1 MDPRILDSPIEDLET
16 WKNSIADYDSDEG
29 ERPFDSTGILKVSK
43 AICIN
48 KNESTIDNFLDLH
61 DRHDANIDL
70 QGLYEQF
77 PRPTVDYDW
86 IDICL
91 ADILGI
97 DPYQD
102 IPPMPPELE
111 VFQHRTRKSVL
122 FRKEPPTT
130 FDLEAGPL
138 ITKEP
143 ESSKRSVVFDV
154 ESIPLKPQQSASDPK
169 EASDR
174 ERDQSGE
181 KHQVP
186 PQPTFDDDPP
196 PQANIVYKNPSS
208 AVKSRERDWERLRK
222 YFAWLPKLVIQKTFD
237 CTTQLARIPM
247 SAHLQRH
254 YRSPFPALNVN
265 RCNEDVA
272 TNTVYA
278 DTADIEHGYKAAQF
292 FAGTTSLV
300 CDIYRVKI
308 DAQFLQT

>member
-1 MDPRILDSPIEDLET
+1 
-16 WKNSIADYDSDEG
+16 
-29 ERPFDSTGILKVSK
+29 
-43 AICIN
+43 
-48 KNESTIDNFLDLH
+48 
-61 DRHDANIDL
+61 
-70 QGLYEQF
+70 
-77 PRPTVDYDW
+77 
-86 IDICL
+86 
-91 ADILGI
+91 
-97 DPYQD
+97 
-102 IPPMPPELE
+102 MPPELE

-154 ESIPLKPQQSASDPK
+154 ESIPLKPQQSAPNPK
-169 EASDR
+169 GAPDR
-174 ERDQSGE
+174 ERDKNGE

-196 PQANIVYKNPSS
+196 PQTNTVYKNPSS
-208 AVKSRERDWERLRK
+208 AVKSRERNWERLQK

-254 YRSPFPALNVN
+254 YRSPFPAINVN
-265 RCNEDVA
+265 RRDENVA
-272 TNTVYA
+272 TDTVYA
-278 DTADIEHGYKAAQF
+278 DTADIEHGFKAAQF

-300 CDIYRVKI
+300 CDIYGVKT
-308 DAQFLQT
+308 DAQFLQTLQDNVRKRGAMNKLISDRAQAEVSSAVKDYMRWLMIDDWQSEPHQQNQNFAER